1 MRGGGGGNAREIKIK
16 KTKKK
21 GRKDAD
27 SDEESQGTTTGLQF
41 YFSNCLF
48 VYIQHG
54 FTPCF
59 FSASVLTPLFRYG

>member
-27 SDEESQGTTTGLQF
+27 SDEESQATSTGIFGYCLLMAICLLSIVF
-41 YFSNCLF
+41 NTSDFS
-48 VYIQHG
+48 I
-54 FTPCF
+54 
-59 FSASVLTPLFRYG
+59 VLVSSGEKGI